1 MLLDNGDGLI
11 QQCGAGALH
20 HTVRPQKNVEEARA
34 FFDRTVHDASS
45 RLNHMD
51 SHCEEMDAADRLH
64 ILHDFYRVGEES
76 EFRFDLRE
84 NMKNG
89 RSFKDAICP
98 DSMEFKKDHFIMGG
112 KYGRVLFLKEYAS
125 YIKDSMINELTSLN
139 RSLMLSIDIIPVPT
153 DEAVREMQNRLLGVE
168 TNVTNWQ
175 RRQNA
180 NITFLPLYLT
190 IWSSSARRLARCW
203 TISPPA
209 TSG

>member
-1 MLLDNGDGLI
+1 MLLDKVTDSSNSVVQERYITLSV
-11 QQCGAGALH
+11 H
-20 HTVRPQKNVEEARA
+20 KKNVEEARA

-98 DSMEFKKDHFIMGG
+98 DSSGAF
-112 KYGRVLFLKEYAS
+112 A
-125 YIKDSMINELTSLN
+125 
-139 RSLMLSIDIIPVPT
+139 
-153 DEAVREMQNRLLGVE
+153 
-168 TNVTNWQ
+168 
-175 RRQNA
+175 
-180 NITFLPLYLT
+180 
-190 IWSSSARRLARCW
+190 SARGEPLRRLTCVTAAV
-203 TISPPA
+203 S
-209 TSG
+209 TSQSTAASSFPCTAHSAA